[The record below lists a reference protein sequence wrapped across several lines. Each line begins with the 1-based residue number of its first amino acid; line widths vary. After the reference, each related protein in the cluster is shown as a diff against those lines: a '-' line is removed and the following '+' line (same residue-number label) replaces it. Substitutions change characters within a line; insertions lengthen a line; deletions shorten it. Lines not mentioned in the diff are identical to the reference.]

1 MKLKVYAYKN
11 CGTCRKAL
19 QFLDKN
25 RIAYDCVPIRERPPT
40 KAELRRML
48 KLYGGEIRKLFNTSG
63 QDYRALNL
71 KDRLNQLTP
80 AEALDLLSR
89 NGNLVKRPFVLFD
102 QDGLV
107 GFNEVEWK
115 RLSGARVFNPQH
127 LRNGHMAA
135 G

>member
-1 MKLKVYAYKN
+1 MKLKVYAYQN

-19 QFLDKN
+19 KFLDAN
-25 RIAYDCVPIRERPPT
+25 QVAYAVIPIREQPPSKT
-40 KAELRRML
+40 ELRQML

-71 KDRLNQLTP
+71 KDRLPKLTP

-102 QDGLV
+102 NDGLV
-107 GFNEVEWK
+107 GFNEVEWQK
-115 RLSGARVFNPQH
+115 LT
-127 LRNGHMAA
+127 
-135 G
+135 